1 MSLCDVE
8 FNVLVVLKLHTGAF
22 LSLHTAVIDV
32 ACVIVTVVGLAVR
45 LAGVFPLFL
54 IHPLKTYPLAVLHV
68 ALILTHELYLYVHA
82 PFTLDTH
89 VHAVKLNAYVFL
101 VYQHAYVVL
110 AAFAVVAPVA
120 AVQLGFQILVICL
133 VLRVHGDVHRFANVK
148 LVHHDIT

>member
-110 AAFAVVAPVA
+110 AAFVA
-120 AVQLGFQILVICL
+120 AVQLGFQILVIFL
-133 VLRVHGDVHRFANVK
+133 VLDVLGAVHRFANVK